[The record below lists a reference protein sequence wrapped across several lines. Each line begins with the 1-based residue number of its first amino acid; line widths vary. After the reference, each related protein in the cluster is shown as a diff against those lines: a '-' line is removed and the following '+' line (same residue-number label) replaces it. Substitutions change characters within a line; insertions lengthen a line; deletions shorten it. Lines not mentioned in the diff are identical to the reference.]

1 MLFRDTIF
9 TKHRRV
15 VLCVRNA
22 VETCKTEVDLVT
34 ENICVLRDNN

>member
-22 VETCKTEVDLVT
+22 VETCNYNLIHTSYVFEL
-34 ENICVLRDNN
+34 